1 MAARAAQADC
11 ENRCEPAPTVAG
23 WLLMPVQRHREGTSA
38 LSFVGWP
45 PTGTRSAEVRDV
57 EVELERADL
66 WVGLI
71 QEDQPRWDISV
82 GRVIRRQIEGAL
94 QGPVIEGHRQA
105 VTHQRVGVVD

>member
-1 MAARAAQADC
+1 M
-11 ENRCEPAPTVAG
+11 
-23 WLLMPVQRHREGTSA
+23 SA
-38 LSFVGWP
+38 LSFAGWP
-45 PTGTRSAEVRDV
+45 PAGTRSAEVRDV

-105 VTHQRVGVVD
+105 LADQRVGLVNQSEVQVGAGRIARVAQQPQDLAGRHLI